1 MRHVGKETSDGIASA
16 LKAAPSPAPIRLLLT
31 IPEAAASL
39 GVSRSLVYELV
50 QVGTIVTIKIGRSR
64 RVPVAALEDFIA
76 QQLQRQGE

>member
-1 MRHVGKETSDGIASA
+1 MEISESVPPTLA
-16 LKAAPSPAPIRLLLT
+16 LAPPALRLRLLLT

-50 QVGTIVTIKIGRSR
+50 QVGTITTIKIGRSR

-76 QQLQRQGE
+76 QQMRRQDD